1 MKNKTIKQLLII
13 IAVGAGLGLVVNAVN
28 PNGVPLI
35 LDKNIYKVDTSGNGQ
50 KDFMIPAG
58 YINDP
63 YDTSSYKTGHSWQV
77 KEKNKQGFVEPEQKI
92 SKELA
97 KQLYD
102 IKALFIDAR
111 KKEDYDLLHV
121 VGAINIPYE
130 EFHAKPRQEQMS
142 IMKKYNKDG
151 IIVVYCKGDKCE
163 VSIDLAY
170 DIARLGFNG
179 VNIYKGGIHEWKSAG
194 YPVEEK

>member
-1 MKNKTIKQLLII
+1 MKNNTVKQLLII
-13 IAVGAGLGLVVNAVN
+13 IAVGAGLGLLVNAVN
-28 PNGVPLI
+28 PGGVPLI
-35 LDKNIYKVDTSGNGQ
+35 LDKNIYKVDIADSNKQ
-50 KDFMIPAG
+50 KSNIPEG
-58 YINDP
+58 FVNDP
-63 YDTSSYKTGHSWQV
+63 YDTSSYKQGHNWQV

-97 KQLYD
+97 KQMYD

-111 KKEDYDLLHV
+111 KKEDFDVLHV
-121 VGAINIPYE
+121 TGAINIPYE

-142 IMKKYNKDG
+142 IMKKFNKDG
-151 IIVVYCKGDKCE
+151 IIVVYCKGEKCE

-170 DIARLGFNG
+170 DIAKLGFNG

>member
-1 MKNKTIKQLLII
+1 MVTAFYHLS
-13 IAVGAGLGLVVNAVN
+13 
-28 PNGVPLI
+28 
-35 LDKNIYKVDTSGNGQ
+35 NIPEGFV
-50 KDFMIPAG
+50 
-58 YINDP
+58 NDP
-63 YDTSSYKTGHSWQV
+63 YDTSSYKQGHSWQA

-97 KQLYD
+97 KQMYD

-111 KKEDYDLLHV
+111 KKEDFDVLYV
-121 VGAINIPYE
+121 TGAINIPYE

-142 IMKKYNKDG
+142 VMKKFNKDG
-151 IIVVYCKGDKCE
+151 IIVVYCKGEKCE

-170 DIARLGFNG
+170 DIAKLGFNG

>member
-1 MKNKTIKQLLII
+1 MKNNTVKQLLII
-13 IAVGAGLGLVVNAVN
+13 IAVGAGLGLLVNAVN
-28 PNGVPLI
+28 PGGVPLI
-35 LDKNIYKVDTSGNGQ
+35 LDKNIYKVDIADSNKQ
-50 KDFMIPAG
+50 KSNIPEG
-58 YINDP
+58 FVNDP
-63 YDTSSYKTGHSWQV
+63 YDTSSYKQGHNWQV

-97 KQLYD
+97 KQMYD

-111 KKEDYDLLHV
+111 KKEDFDVLHV
-121 VGAINIPYE
+121 TGAINIPYE

-142 IMKKYNKDG
+142 IMKKFNKDG

-170 DIARLGFNG
+170 DIAKLGFNG

>member
-1 MKNKTIKQLLII
+1 MKNNTVKQLLII
-13 IAVGAGLGLVVNAVN
+13 IAVGAGLGLLVNAVN
-28 PNGVPLI
+28 PGGVPLI
-35 LDKNIYKVDTSGNGQ
+35 LDKNIYKVDIADSNKQ
-50 KDFMIPAG
+50 KSNIPEG
-58 YINDP
+58 FVNDP
-63 YDTSSYKTGHSWQV
+63 YDTSSYKQGHNWQV

-97 KQLYD
+97 KQMYD

-111 KKEDYDLLHV
+111 KKEDFDVLHV
-121 VGAINIPYE
+121 TGAINIPYE

-142 IMKKYNKDG
+142 IMKKFNKDG
-151 IIVVYCKGDKCE
+151 IIVVYCKGEKCE

-170 DIARLGFNG
+170 DLAKLGFNG

>member
-1 MKNKTIKQLLII
+1 MKNNTVKQLLII
-13 IAVGAGLGLVVNAVN
+13 IAVGAGLGLLVNAVN
-28 PNGVPLI
+28 PGGVPLI
-35 LDKNIYKVDTSGNGQ
+35 LDKNIYKVDIADSNKQ
-50 KDFMIPAG
+50 KSNIPEG
-58 YINDP
+58 FVNDP
-63 YDTSSYKTGHSWQV
+63 YDTSSYKQGHNWQV

-97 KQLYD
+97 KQMYD
-102 IKALFIDAR
+102 IKALFIDTR
-111 KKEDYDLLHV
+111 KKEDFDVLHV
-121 VGAINIPYE
+121 TGAINIPYE

-142 IMKKYNKDG
+142 IMKKFNKDG

-170 DIARLGFNG
+170 DIAKLGFNG